1 MNSFRANCVSEFS
14 MLRAVST
21 AAGEQTLVKLS
32 RAL

>member
-1 MNSFRANCVSEFS
+1 MKSVRAKCVSEFS
-14 MLRAVST
+14 MMRAVSK